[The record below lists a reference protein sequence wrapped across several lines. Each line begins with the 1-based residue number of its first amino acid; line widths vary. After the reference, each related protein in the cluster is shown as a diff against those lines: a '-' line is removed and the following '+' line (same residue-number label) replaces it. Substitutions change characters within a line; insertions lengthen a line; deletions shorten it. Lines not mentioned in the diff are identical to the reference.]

1 MATPAELKV
10 AITDLAVLADNDL
23 AALWRQVDA
32 ADEAREALLDV
43 LPTLTN
49 TYSLASAT
57 ISADWYDDLRDMIDA
72 RGRFSAIP
80 AEPGDLGAE
89 ALARWGVGPLFQGE
103 PDWARARTLVKGGMQ
118 LRIANASRYTVAGS
132 SIADPAADGW
142 MRQTSGSGCAFCEM
156 IAGRGAVFSE
166 SSADFAA
173 HDHCSCAAVPA
184 WKNEPRPVKPYTPS
198 SRNITDADRAR
209 VREYLRAH

>member
-1 MATPAELKV
+1 MATPTELKV
-10 AITDLAVLADNDL
+10 AISDLAVLADNDL
-23 AALWRQVDA
+23 AALWRQVNT

-43 LPTLTN
+43 LPALVN

-72 RGRFSAIP
+72 RGRFTAIP

-89 ALARWGVGPLFQGE
+89 ALARWGIGPLFKAE

-132 SIADPAADGW
+132 SIEDPAAEGW
-142 MRQTSGSGCAFCEM
+142 QRQGSGSCAFCAM
-156 IAGRGAVFSE
+156 LIGRGAVYSE
-166 SSADFAA
+166 AGADFAA
-173 HDHCSCAAVPA
+173 HDHCNCSAVPA
-184 WKNEPRPVKPYTPS
+184 FKGEPRPVKPYTPS
-198 SRNITDADRAR
+198 ARKASDADRAR
-209 VREYLRAH
+209 VREYLRTH